1 MKKQLCIYPL
11 IVLFF
16 FTTGCAAVLIGAGV
30 AAGGA
35 GVVWYKG
42 KLEQT
47 LSATVPRV
55 HAAVK
60 AGLSDLNISIKEE
73 RHDNLISKVRGEL
86 ADGTKVWID
95 AASTSASTT
104 TITVRVGY
112 MGDKTFSL
120 RILDSIKK
128 HL

>member
-16 FTTGCAAVLIGAGV
+16 FTTGCAAVLIGA

-42 KLEQT
+42 KLEQS
-47 LSATVPRV
+47 LSATVPQV

-60 AGLSDLNISIKEE
+60 AGLSALNISIKEE
-73 RHDNLISKVRGEL
+73 RHDSLTSEVRGEL
-86 ADGTKVWID
+86 ADGTKIWID

-112 MGDKTFSL
+112 MGDKTLSL

>member
-11 IVLFF
+11 ILLFF
-16 FTTGCAAVLIGAGV
+16 FTTGCAAILVGA

-47 LSATVPRV
+47 LSATVPQV

-60 AGLSDLNISIKEE
+60 AGLSDLNIRIKEE

-95 AASTSASTT
+95 AASASASTT

-112 MGDKTFSL
+112 MGDKTLSL